1 MGTLEFIMW
10 NNCAN
15 NCKFCWQRLFDD
27 KTTFLDEK
35 EQLEC
40 IQQCSDMIK
49 KNAKGCDLLLVGGEV
64 YSDQGPKV
72 NTALKKLYEQI
83 AEKVKREEVRFLY
96 ANTSL
101 TYKNLD
107 NLKNL
112 LDVFEGIEE
121 HLKFT
126 TSYDLEGRYD
136 TEPASNLDN
145 KLHNGTDCVVD
156 RRKQM
161 LSNLAYIHENYPK
174 INVVVNT
181 IITRAVADAVLTK
194 KREEKYDPLW
204 FMDAYP
210 NTVVWVNLIPY
221 IPIEGYTGLDVRF
234 SETIKVLEAANKKL
248 PGYLESYLMQLDL
261 NQDKTLF
268 EYHSD
273 TGFIERTAPQLDCG
287 HNENFKLV
295 NRADECYICRLKD
308 YFTANRDRF

>member
-1 MGTLEFIMW
+1 METLEFIMW

-27 KTTFLDEK
+27 ETTFLNEQ

-40 IQQCSDMIK
+40 IQQCSDMIEK
-49 KNAKGCDLLLVGGEV
+49 DAVECNLLLVGGEV
-64 YSDQGPKV
+64 YSDQGTKV
-72 NTALKKLYEQI
+72 NNALRKLFQQI
-83 AEKVKREEVRFLY
+83 ADKVKKCEVQFLY

-112 LDVFEGIEE
+112 LDAFEGIEE

-136 TEPASNLDN
+136 TEPASD
-145 KLHNGTDCVVD
+145 KEVKKRGESGCAVD
-156 RRKQM
+156 KREQM
-161 LSNLAYIHENYPK
+161 LDNLAYIHENYPK
-174 INVVVNT
+174 VNVVVNT
-181 IITRAVADAVLTK
+181 IITKAVADAVLRK
-194 KREEKYDPLW
+194 KGNERYDPLW

-234 SETIKVLEAANKKL
+234 SETVKVLEAANDKL
-248 PGYLESYLMQLDL
+248 PGYLEAYLMQLDL
-261 NQDKTLF
+261 DQDKKLYEF
-268 EYHSD
+268 HSD
-273 TGFIERTAPQLDCG
+273 SGFVERTAPQLECG